1 MHERMH
7 SQMMES
13 PSRRVLRFTKSLAE
27 RRTWV
32 HNIYFR
38 RLTRIYAFLCTIKQT
53 NSICC
58 FACYYTTPVAVPPKA
73 NCTVLFQDSS
83 FKEVTNLQLRSRLL
97 QSSTYHIKPCP
108 YPRMSLSWNSDISFI
123 GILLSTSLSI
133 VQTSAATMSTVN
145 LVKYYF
151 YKGMMPKDP
160 ELLRNMV
167 SLVYQTARD
176 RKLYPK
182 AILIRYVK
190 SQDYRQILCQ
200 WM

>member
-1 MHERMH
+1 
-7 SQMMES
+7 
-13 PSRRVLRFTKSLAE
+13 
-27 RRTWV
+27 
-32 HNIYFR
+32 
-38 RLTRIYAFLCTIKQT
+38 
-53 NSICC
+53 
-58 FACYYTTPVAVPPKA
+58 
-73 NCTVLFQDSS
+73 
-83 FKEVTNLQLRSRLL
+83 
-97 QSSTYHIKPCP
+97 
-108 YPRMSLSWNSDISFI
+108 MSLSWNSDISFI